1 MGIGIEELRSVGL
14 CCQSIMQ
21 AELNR
26 LFMRRVGTFIGAGC
40 HHHSTKSAYRCI
52 RFRINILPKRE
63 RDGTLH
69 ICISDSG
76 EARHKAQ
83 YVIYIMVKKE

>member
-26 LFMRRVGTFIGAGC
+26 LFMRRVGTLIGAGC

-63 RDGTLH
+63 RGMER
-69 ICISDSG
+69 CISAYRTVGKQGTKRS
-76 EARHKAQ
+76 
-83 YVIYIMVKKE
+83 M